1 NNPYASNFRSAS
13 NGLSKVNAPSG
24 TLISFATRPGSV
36 AADGG
41 GTNGIYTDKLLS
53 NMDLPIPI
61 EQVLKNVVSSVR
73 AATKGRQEPW
83 MEGSIEGDFYF
94 VPGAASLLDLE
105 KERKAQEVA
114 IKQAMETLRKTAE
127 RQEAQQQGTPAAG
140 INIELSYWDNAKK
153 SGDKSDF
160 ELYLKKYP
168 NGYFAEVA
176 AMRIAALQREE
187 DARNKKT
194 QAPTEPATNRFG
206 FAVGDRY
213 SMRHIDK
220 NIRGSAN
227 TNEIVIGAIQKD
239 DSLVSA
245 DKLVTLRA
253 NGTPRRMANPDG
265 TFTEWSDT
273 YVDRIA
279 PEDLIVGYRKDVSW
293 ICRYQRAEGS
303 MEETHNGTI
312 EVVGI
317 ETVKV
322 PAGQFKAYKIV
333 RRTKFN
339 GEKKWLASGQY
350 YGILKVT
357 NWFVPSIRAIVASD
371 IEINGIYQDSRGVP
385 GYNGIGSLPDRYRD
399 ELVSY
404 QVANNQIAQN
414 NNALAK

>member
-1 NNPYASNFRSAS
+1 
-13 NGLSKVNAPSG
+13 
-24 TLISFATRPGSV
+24 
-36 AADGG
+36 
-41 GTNGIYTDKLLS
+41 
-53 NMDLPIPI
+53 
-61 EQVLKNVVSSVR
+61 QVLKNVVSSVR

-114 IKQAMETLRKTAE
+114 INQAMETLRKTAE

-404 QVANNQIAQN
+404 QVANNQIAQ
-414 NNALAK
+414 KK

>member
-94 VPGAASLLDLE
+94 VPGATSLSDLS
-105 KERKAQEVA
+105 KERKEQEVA
-114 IKQAMETLRKTAE
+114 ISQAIEAFRKATEKQGDQQSISVATL
-127 RQEAQQQGTPAAG
+127 
-140 INIELSYWDNAKK
+140 NDELTYWNNTKK

-176 AMRIAALQREE
+176 MIRIATLQREE
-187 DARNKKT
+187 EVSSKKVSL
-194 QAPTEPATNRFG
+194 AVVEPASNSFG
-206 FAVGDRY
+206 FTVGDRY

-220 NIRGSAN
+220 NIRGSSN
-227 TNEIVIGAIQKD
+227 TNEVVIGAIQKD
-239 DSLVSA
+239 GSLISA

-253 NGTPRRMANPDG
+253 DGTPRRMANPDG
-265 TFTEWSDT
+265 TFAEWSDT
-273 YVDRIA
+273 YVDRLPVENLFIGHKQK
-279 PEDLIVGYRKDVSW
+279 VNW
-293 ICRYQRAEGS
+293 IHRYKQAEGES
-303 MEETHNGTI
+303 KQIHTGTI
-312 EVVGI
+312 EVTGI
-317 ETVKV
+317 ETVHV
-322 PAGQFKAYKIV
+322 PAGQFRAYKIV
-333 RRTKFN
+333 RRTN
-339 GEKKWLASGQY
+339 YSENRTWMASEFRGT
-350 YGILKVT
+350 LKVT
-357 NWFVPSIRAIVASD
+357 SWYAPSIRAIVASEVELER
-371 IEINGIYQDSRGVP
+371 IYIGITGNTPR
-385 GYNGIGSLPDRYRD
+385 GSLPDRYRD
-399 ELVSY
+399 ELTAY
-404 QVANNQIAQN
+404 QVAQEHPAQKN
-414 NNALAK
+414 